1 MADERSKT
9 VDAARRRLLK
19 IAVYAPPA
27 ILGALVLKA
36 ASNRQAAGCS
46 PDLGCAPDV
55 CSPYTSC
62 NPNSCNPVVSPC
74 NPQVNCNPH
83 SCNPIG

>member
-36 ASNRQAAGCS
+36 TSNRQAAVCS
-46 PDLGCAPDV
+46 PDLECAPSLCLPINSCNPNNCNPV
-55 CSPYTSC
+55 VPCSPKVNC
-62 NPNSCNPVVSPC
+62 NPNSCNP
-74 NPQVNCNPH
+74 
-83 SCNPIG
+83 IG